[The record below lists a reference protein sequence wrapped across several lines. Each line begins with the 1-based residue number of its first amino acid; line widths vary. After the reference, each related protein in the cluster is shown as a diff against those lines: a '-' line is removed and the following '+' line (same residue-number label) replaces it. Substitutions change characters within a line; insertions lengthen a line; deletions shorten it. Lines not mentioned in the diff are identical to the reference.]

1 LNFETPMKEFHLKPQ
16 IKAKQKELKHVLSN
30 SLGFGGNCSTL
41 IFSKE
46 A

>member
-1 LNFETPMKEFHLKPQ
+1 MKEFNLVPQ
-16 IKAKQKELKHVLSN
+16 TELKKKEIKTVLSN
-30 SLGFGGNCSTL
+30 SFGFGGNCSTL

>member
-1 LNFETPMKEFHLKPQ
+1 MKEFAITPQTKLKE
-16 IKAKQKELKHVLSN
+16 KELHHVLSN

-46 A
+46 Q